1 MRVWLRRLVG
11 LVIGLIGLYWMLQ
24 GIDVV
29 TGGFMTGNGF
39 WALVGLVLTLLGL
52 WLVAPPHRAGDTTSR
67 QTANRSK

>member
-1 MRVWLRRLVG
+1 
-11 LVIGLIGLYWMLQ
+11 LQ

-52 WLVAPPHRAGDTTSR
+52 WLVAPPRRGGDATSR